1 MKNKQSFSA
10 NNLLANSLA
19 ATTAILYVAC
29 VVLVLFVPDLYISVM
44 QSWFH
49 GLDLSKIVS
58 VNVTAG
64 SFFTGLITITGAA
77 WAIDYLFSYIHSFF
91 AKNLLR

>member
-1 MKNKQSFSA
+1 MR

-19 ATTAILYVAC
+19 VTTAILYVSC
-29 VVLVLFVPDLYISVM
+29 VILVLLVPDLYISVM

-77 WAIDYLFSYIHSFF
+77 WATGYLFNYVNSFF